1 MDYKLEVVVVPVSE
15 PTATARIDAILA
27 ALPEDQRAALQA
39 LRELVAMTAP
49 DAEEVI
55 AYGVPAFRYHGR
67 SLVGYAGAKA
77 HCSLFPMSGSVL
89 DGHREALKAFDMAKG
104 TVRFTPARPLPSDVV
119 VAIVKERMAEIDA
132 ARR

>member
-1 MDYKLEVVVVPVSE
+1 MTDRP
-15 PTATARIDAILA
+15 PTAAARIDAILA
-27 ALPEDQRAALQA
+27 ALPGDQRATLQD
-39 LRELVAMTAP
+39 LRELVAATAP
-49 DAEEVI
+49 DAEEAI

-89 DGHREALKAFDMAKG
+89 DHHREALEAFDMAKG
-104 TVRFTPARPLPSDVV
+104 TVRFTPARPLPNDVV
-119 VAIVKERMAEIDA
+119 VAIVRERMTEIDA